1 MAGRDVLLNYVLK
14 AQAIEPVAPVSR
26 AYLHNV
32 MVIAK
37 LKEGET
43 AGVYECTT
51 TAQINQYTDSMAYVM
66 LNHGMTKIYLCVVE
80 NYADAQALLDESD
93 YKYFTI
99 ITDPAF
105 TETPTAIEGFTGVAA
120 WETSDVELGTAYTR
134 IAIANNTAFIS
145 QAPATGENMYAAF
158 ATLLSGPIWRNQ
170 QYTPMPANGA
180 TSNLGTAESYFD
192 NRLSFV
198 LNSPEFGNRLA
209 FFANRNRAITAPY
222 IYEEFTLDLQAWA
235 LIYINLNM
243 PDYNAVEAAKLE
255 SYLLNKATEKYIDS
269 GLVQALT
276 VSIAAD
282 QDNFVMSGNIA
293 IAEPKATWRIKA
305 QIQQG
310 GLE

>member
-14 AQAIEPVAPVSR
+14 AQAIEPTGPASR

-37 LKEGET
+37 LKTGAT

-51 TAQINQYTDSMAYVM
+51 KAQVQEHTDSMAYVM
-66 LNHGMTKIYLCVVE
+66 LDNGMTKIYLCAVAK
-80 NYADAQALLDESD
+80 YSDAQAILDAND

-105 TETPTAIEGFTGVAA
+105 TDAPTAIDGFPGVSI
-120 WETSDVELGTAYTR
+120 WDTVNETDGTAYTG
-134 IAIANNTAFIS
+134 IASANNTAFIS
-145 QAPATGENMYAAF
+145 ANPITGENMYAAT
-158 ATLLSGPIWRNQ
+158 AILLSAPTWRNH
-170 QYTPMPANGA
+170 QYAVMPGDGA
-180 TSNLGTAESYFD
+180 TSDLGKAESYFEK
-192 NRLSFV
+192 RLSFV

-209 FFANRNRAITAPY
+209 FFVNRGRAIVAPY
-222 IYEEFTLDLQAWA
+222 IYEEFTLDLQSWA
-235 LIYINLNM
+235 LTYISLNQ
-243 PDYNAVEAAKLE
+243 PDYNNVEAAKLE

-269 GLVQALT
+269 GLVTTLT
-276 VSIAAD
+276 ISIAAD